1 MLTHNKDRVSVREI
15 KEIRDDALASWRSY
29 RALHRDWTWEYWR
42 TWEQEKYNGR
52 TDLLIHDITRLERRD
67 PSLPFYGKQSHIF
80 TF

>member
-1 MLTHNKDRVSVREI
+1 MLTPNKDRVSVREI